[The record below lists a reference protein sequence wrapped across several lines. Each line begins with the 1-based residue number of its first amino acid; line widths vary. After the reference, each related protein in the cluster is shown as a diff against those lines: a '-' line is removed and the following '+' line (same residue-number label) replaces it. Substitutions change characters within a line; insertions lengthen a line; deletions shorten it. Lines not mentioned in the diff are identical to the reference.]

1 MATLTSST
9 LRLTKSNPFF
19 SKSPLKF
26 HAPFY
31 SSFTIRATTEESSPS
46 DTEEETAADA
56 SSDPDSFENRLSQV
70 RRRYRSGTG
79 KKAQTRST
87 RKGNKGSSGSGSGS
101 SVFLPPIPLKEPV
114 SEGLNVEFGF
124 SPYSERVNG
133 RIAMLGLSALLLVE
147 LATGKSVINYH
158 TPAIVFIQVYF
169 VAAVAA
175 VYLKYEKEKLN
186 QKNTRDEGD
195 SVSRDA
201 NEAVCTSI
209 SMMLNLH
216 NSPPAISHHEPVSL
230 NWPSPAG

>member
-9 LRLTKSNPFF
+9 LQLTKSNPFF
-19 SKSPLKF
+19 TKSPLKF
-26 HAPFY
+26 HAPSY

-46 DTEEETAADA
+46 DTEEQTTIDS

-70 RRRYRSGTG
+70 RLRYRSGTG
-79 KKAQTRST
+79 KKAEVRKT
-87 RKGNKGSSGSGSGS
+87 RKGKKSSSGSGSGS

-114 SEGLNVEFGF
+114 SEGLTVEFGF

-169 VAAVAA
+169 VAAVTA
-175 VYLKYEKEKLN
+175 VYLKYEKEKV
-186 QKNTRDEGD
+186 
-195 SVSRDA
+195 SV
-201 NEAVCTSI
+201 
-209 SMMLNLH
+209 
-216 NSPPAISHHEPVSL
+216 
-230 NWPSPAG
+230 WPK

>member
-9 LRLTKSNPFF
+9 LQLTKSNPFF

-26 HAPFY
+26 HAPSY
-31 SSFTIRATTEESSPS
+31 SSFTVRATTEESSPS
-46 DTEEETAADA
+46 DTDEQTTVDS

-70 RRRYRSGTG
+70 RLRYRSGTG
-79 KKAQTRST
+79 KKAEVRKT
-87 RKGNKGSSGSGSGS
+87 RKGKKGSSGSGSGSGS

-114 SEGLNVEFGF
+114 SEGLPVEFGF
-124 SPYSERVNG
+124 SPFSERVNG

-175 VYLKYEKEKLN
+175 VYLKNEKEKV
-186 QKNTRDEGD
+186 
-195 SVSRDA
+195 SV
-201 NEAVCTSI
+201 
-209 SMMLNLH
+209 
-216 NSPPAISHHEPVSL
+216 
-230 NWPSPAG
+230 WPK